1 MIVKLY
7 KCYDSKNK
15 LNKTLTDEF
24 SLPGSFR
31 NDISLTYIQLVINF
45 NNIELFDHNYV
56 YIELLHRYYFVDDY
70 KILSNNRVELA
81 LSIDVLMTYKTDIE
95 NMKVKLSKS
104 SIIFDDSDCKVS
116 DSKNLVNH
124 YELQNVFSEKPCIYM
139 TCVNGDTTN
148 E

>member
-24 SLPGSFR
+24 LLTGNFK
-31 NDISLTYIQLVINF
+31 NNFSLTDIQLVLYF
-45 NNIELFDHNYV
+45 DNIKLFDYNYV
-56 YIELLHRYYFVDDY
+56 YIELLHRYYFVDDC
-70 KILSNNRVELA
+70 KILSNNRIELI

-95 NMKVKLSKS
+95 NMRVKLNKS
-104 SIIFDDSDCKVS
+104 SIIFDDSDCNVS
-116 DSKNLVNH
+116 DSKKLVNH
-124 YELQNVFSEKPCIYM
+124 YELQNVFSEKPYIYM
-139 TCVNGDTTN
+139 TCINGDTNN

>member
-1 MIVKLY
+1 MTVKLY

-24 SLPGSFR
+24 SLTGNFR
-31 NDISLTYIQLVINF
+31 NNFSLSDIQLVLNF
-45 NNIELFDHNYV
+45 DNIELFDYNYV
-56 YIELLHRYYFVDDY
+56 YIELLHRYYFVDDC
-70 KILSNNRVELA
+70 KILSNNRIELA

-95 NMKVKLSKS
+95 NMRVKLSKS
-104 SIIFDDSDCKVS
+104 NIIFDDSDCNVS
-116 DSKNLVNH
+116 DSKKLVNH
-124 YELQNVFSEKPCIYM
+124 YELQNVFSEKPYIYM

>member
-15 LNKTLTDEF
+15 LNKTLTDELSLQGNFKNNF
-24 SLPGSFR
+24 SLT
-31 NDISLTYIQLVINF
+31 DIQLVLNF
-45 NNIELFDHNYV
+45 NNIESFDYNYV
-56 YIELLHRYYFVDDY
+56 YIELLHRYYFVDNC
-70 KILSNNRVELA
+70 KILSNNRIELI

-95 NMKVKLSKS
+95 NMKVKLNKS

-116 DSKNLVNH
+116 DSKKIVNH
-124 YELQNVFSEKPCIYM
+124 YELQNVFSEKPYIYM